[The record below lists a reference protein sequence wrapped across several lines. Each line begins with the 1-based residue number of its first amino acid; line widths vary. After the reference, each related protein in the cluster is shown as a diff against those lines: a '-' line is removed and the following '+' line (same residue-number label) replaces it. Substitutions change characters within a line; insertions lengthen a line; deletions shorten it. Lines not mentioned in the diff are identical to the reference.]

1 MATSHLTWIQK
12 TFIATGVTS
21 FAGVVVTFLI
31 FVLSSAKPPACK
43 EFEAKVNE
51 QLYKV
56 ANKQD
61 AFINRMNRYITIDS
75 MKNDEFK
82 ELLQDLRAK

>member
-1 MATSHLTWIQK
+1 MATTHLTWIQK

-43 EFEAKVNE
+43 EFEVKVNE
-51 QLYKV
+51 QLYNV
-56 ANKQD
+56 ATKQD

-82 ELLQDLRAK
+82 ELLQDLRK